1 MTKAVKIQSFLKFF
15 GNFVP
20 NFREWI
26 ANSKTHNQKPNKK
39 AITLMNTVIQTSTNR
54 PRKDLL
60 VKPFQSS
67 ASALILLALVLS
79 CAAVSPAAL
88 LKEHKKVEIQ
98 QATIGQLKSDAAKQ
112 EVMITELK
120 KEMQTVVARI
130 KEEDSKIQKVSA
142 QVGISKPTPRVVTN
156 P

>member
-1 MTKAVKIQSFLKFF
+1 
-15 GNFVP
+15 
-20 NFREWI
+20 
-26 ANSKTHNQKPNKK
+26 
-39 AITLMNTVIQTSTNR
+39 MNTLIQTSMKR

-67 ASALILLALVLS
+67 ASALILIALALS
-79 CAAVSPAAL
+79 CSAVSPAAL

-112 EVMITELK
+112 EVTITELK

>member
-1 MTKAVKIQSFLKFF
+1 
-15 GNFVP
+15 
-20 NFREWI
+20 
-26 ANSKTHNQKPNKK
+26 
-39 AITLMNTVIQTSTNR
+39 MNTVIQTSTNR

-67 ASALILLALVLS
+67 ASALILLALALS

-98 QATIGQLKSDAAKQ
+98 QAT
-112 EVMITELK
+112 ITELK

-142 QVGISKPTPRVVTN
+142 QVGISKPTPEW
-156 P
+156 

>member
-1 MTKAVKIQSFLKFF
+1 
-15 GNFVP
+15 
-20 NFREWI
+20 
-26 ANSKTHNQKPNKK
+26 
-39 AITLMNTVIQTSTNR
+39 MNTVIQTSMKR

-60 VKPFQSS
+60 VKPFQSP
-67 ASALILLALVLS
+67 ASALILLALALS
-79 CAAVSPAAL
+79 CSAVSPAAL

-112 EVMITELK
+112 EVTITELK
-120 KEMQTVVARI
+120 KEMQTLVARI

-142 QVGISKPTPRVVTN
+142 QVGINKPTPRVVTN

>member
-1 MTKAVKIQSFLKFF
+1 
-15 GNFVP
+15 
-20 NFREWI
+20 
-26 ANSKTHNQKPNKK
+26 
-39 AITLMNTVIQTSTNR
+39 MNTVIQTSTNR

-60 VKPFQSS
+60 VKPFQRS
-67 ASALILLALVLS
+67 ASALILIALALS

-142 QVGISKPTPRVVTN
+142 QVGISRPAPQVVTN
-156 P
+156 R

>member
-1 MTKAVKIQSFLKFF
+1 
-15 GNFVP
+15 
-20 NFREWI
+20 
-26 ANSKTHNQKPNKK
+26 
-39 AITLMNTVIQTSTNR
+39 MNTVIQTSMKR

-67 ASALILLALVLS
+67 ASALILLALALS
-79 CAAVSPAAL
+79 CSAVSPAAL

-112 EVMITELK
+112 EVTITELK

-130 KEEDSKIQKVSA
+130 KEEDSKMQKVSA

>member
-1 MTKAVKIQSFLKFF
+1 
-15 GNFVP
+15 
-20 NFREWI
+20 
-26 ANSKTHNQKPNKK
+26 
-39 AITLMNTVIQTSTNR
+39 MNTVIQTSKKR

-67 ASALILLALVLS
+67 ASALILLALALS
-79 CAAVSPAAL
+79 CSAVSPAAL

-112 EVMITELK
+112 ELTITELK

-130 KEEDSKIQKVSA
+130 EEEDSKIQKVSA
-142 QVGISKPTPRVVTN
+142 RLEMQTAPAQTVANSK
-156 P
+156 